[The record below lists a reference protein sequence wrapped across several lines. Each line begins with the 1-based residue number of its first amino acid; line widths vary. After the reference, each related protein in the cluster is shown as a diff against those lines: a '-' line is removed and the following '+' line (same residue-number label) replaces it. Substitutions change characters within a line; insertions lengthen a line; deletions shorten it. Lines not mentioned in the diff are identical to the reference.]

1 MKLDGDHAAGA
12 PRDAVRADRVHLRGG
27 DVGDGRAPRRV
38 AVRRGRLS
46 GDGSRPPSELE
57 LALAEHHGKY
67 MATLV
72 KKMVHGAS

>member
-1 MKLDGDHAAGA
+1 MLFVPIGYTFGEGMLEMGE
-12 PRDAVRADRVHLRGG
+12 LRGG
-27 DVGDGRAPRRV
+27 SPYGAGVF
-38 AVRRGRLS
+38 S